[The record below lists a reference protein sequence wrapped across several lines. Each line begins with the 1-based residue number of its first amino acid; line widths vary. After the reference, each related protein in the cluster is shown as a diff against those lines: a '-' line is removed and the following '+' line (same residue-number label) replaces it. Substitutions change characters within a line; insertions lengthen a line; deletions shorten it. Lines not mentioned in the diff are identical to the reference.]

1 MKSIWNGTLNFG
13 LVSIPV
19 KLYSAVEAKGVNFRM
34 LHDKCKQPLN
44 YKCKE
49 EVDWKNVVKGIE
61 IGENKYKVFS
71 KEEIEKLKSKK
82 SSIIEI
88 LKFVDFSQIDPI
100 YFNDHYYLVPSKE
113 KEKAYFLLKTILQ
126 TTAKVAIGRFILREK
141 EHICLIKPYKTGM
154 ILNTLNYE
162 NEIRSISKIEELKEI
177 PKLKKEEIELGTK
190 IVNQMYEEELEM
202 KEFKDTFSEKL
213 LQAIKH
219 KPIKII
225 EKSSKEIFHP
235 NLVEAL
241 KASIK

>member
-44 YKCKE
+44 YKKICSKCKE

-141 EHICLIKPYKTGM
+141 EQ
-154 ILNTLNYE
+154 
-162 NEIRSISKIEELKEI
+162 
-177 PKLKKEEIELGTK
+177 IELGTK

>member
-44 YKCKE
+44 YKKICSKCKE

-88 LKFVDFSQIDPI
+88 LKFVVFPKIAQIF
-100 YFNDHYYLVPSKE
+100 FNDLF
-113 KEKAYFLLKTILQ
+113 FL
-126 TTAKVAIGRFILREK
+126 F
-141 EHICLIKPYKTGM
+141 
-154 ILNTLNYE
+154 
-162 NEIRSISKIEELKEI
+162 
-177 PKLKKEEIELGTK
+177 PKKKKKKEFFL
-190 IVNQMYEEELEM
+190 
-202 KEFKDTFSEKL
+202 
-213 LQAIKH
+213 
-219 KPIKII
+219 
-225 EKSSKEIFHP
+225 
-235 NLVEAL
+235 
-241 KASIK
+241 